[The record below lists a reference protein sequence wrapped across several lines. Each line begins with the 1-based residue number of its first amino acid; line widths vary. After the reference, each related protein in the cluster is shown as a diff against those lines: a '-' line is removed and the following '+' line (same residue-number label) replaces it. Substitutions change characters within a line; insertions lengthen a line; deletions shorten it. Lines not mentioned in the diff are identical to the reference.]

1 MANAKVFPPISEREI
16 RGAEISRYAA
26 SAGMVLLKN
35 REGTLPLAAGQAIAL
50 FGNSAA
56 RTVRGGT
63 GSGDPFNGGVWSA

>member
-1 MANAKVFPPISEREI
+1 MANVKVFPPMSEREI
-16 RGAEISRYAA
+16 RGAEISRYAT

-35 REGTLPLAAGQAIAL
+35 REGTLPLAAGQTIAL